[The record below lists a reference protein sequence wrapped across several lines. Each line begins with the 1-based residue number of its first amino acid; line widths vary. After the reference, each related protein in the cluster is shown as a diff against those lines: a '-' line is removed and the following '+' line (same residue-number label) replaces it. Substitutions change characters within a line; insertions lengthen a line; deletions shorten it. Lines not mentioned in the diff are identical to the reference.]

1 MKSFLETLAERKYDL
16 SAEVNA
22 IEDLIRRRNCFGTS
36 ILLSF
41 KQQFLD
47 WPRRNNFIDF
57 DTFLIENKLDEIIE
71 WCAIGEEISVDHYTY
86 YAEFVVNMI
95 LFVDNKNEIVYS
107 KHIIDN
113 VNNVLRQLNYT
124 FHFDDNKDVH
134 IVPDDVLVSEAAEIT
149 QDTYGLGESIYAY
162 NYRQLSG
169 DLNAK
174 SDILCRLY
182 KYYETIESQA
192 KQYGFNALADDVSH
206 LSNKLNVRH
215 AASPKQK
222 IVLGDMTQKEIEEWY
237 DDLFRLYLSL
247 IVLVDYKSKRK
258 DINELKA
265 KLG

>member
-1 MKSFLETLAERKYDL
+1 MKSFLETLAQRKYDL
-16 SAEVNA
+16 ASEINA
-22 IEDLIRRRNCFGTS
+22 IEDLFKRDGYRSIRSLFAGKF
-36 ILLSF
+36 LS
-41 KQQFLD
+41 
-47 WPRRNNFIDF
+47 WPLRNNYVDLDCFLSNTGLEAIIRKADRGTNITIDEYIF
-57 DTFLIENKLDEIIE
+57 YAEYALNVLLYFRRIRSLDAIRPAIENIK
-71 WCAIGEEISVDHYTY
+71 
-86 YAEFVVNMI
+86 
-95 LFVDNKNEIVYS
+95 
-107 KHIIDN
+107 
-113 VNNVLRQLNYT
+113 NVLNQLNYKI
-124 FHFDDNKDVH
+124 HSDENQNAR
-134 IVPDDVLVSEAAEIT
+134 IIPNDVLISEAAEIA

-182 KYYETIESQA
+182 KYYETIENQA
-192 KQYGFNALADDVSH
+192 KQYGFNTLAEDVSH

-215 AASPKQK
+215 AASPKQQ

-237 DDLFRLYLSL
+237 DELFRLYLSL